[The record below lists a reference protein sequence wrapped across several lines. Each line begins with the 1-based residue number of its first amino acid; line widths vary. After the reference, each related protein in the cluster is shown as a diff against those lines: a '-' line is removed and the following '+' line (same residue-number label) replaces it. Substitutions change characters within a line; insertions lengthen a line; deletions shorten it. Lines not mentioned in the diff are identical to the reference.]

1 MLYTANNS
9 ALTPLQLFF
18 TTLRLLGMIEILTSD
33 EYSVTIQLKN
43 TDIDFFLLKQHL
55 EALLECQLV
64 ILRGMADICSF
75 SIVS

>member
-18 TTLRLLGMIEILTSD
+18 TTLRLLGMIEILASD

-64 ILRGMADICSF
+64 ILRDKADICSF